1 MEEIEEEISM
11 SKIGRSRVE
20 NEDMQIDL
28 SPNTDPQILF
38 DRIKELESEN
48 DMLRAESK
56 VEGKLS
62 L

>member
-1 MEEIEEEISM
+1 M
-11 SKIGRSRVE
+11 SKIGRSKQD
-20 NEDMQIDL
+20 NEDMQVDL

-62 L
+62 LINN